1 MNVDIN
7 AVVIAVVSLDDR
19 IITFALRCL
28 HPPVTLAP
36 VRRGEG
42 RGVASRSLVESQ
54 RLTLAGAPLTLPL
67 SPEDGGE
74 GIGMGIHV

>member
-1 MNVDIN
+1 MDVDVD
-7 AVVIAVVSLDDR
+7 AVPESLTLSCLWKQHDR
-19 IITFALRCL
+19 LHCRCL

-42 RGVASRSLVESQ
+42 RGEGSVDDSK
-54 RLTLAGAPLTLPL
+54 RLTLPCDPLTLTL

-74 GIGMGIHV
+74 GIG